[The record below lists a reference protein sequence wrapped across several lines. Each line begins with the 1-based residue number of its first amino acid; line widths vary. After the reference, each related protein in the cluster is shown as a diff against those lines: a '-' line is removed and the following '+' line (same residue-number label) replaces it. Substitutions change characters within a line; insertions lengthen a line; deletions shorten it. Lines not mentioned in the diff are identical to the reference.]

1 MKLGFGTLPAGVSA
15 GSTDEATVSITD
27 DDVPS
32 VSVSFE
38 QGSYTVAESDDTST
52 TNVTE
57 NEVTIKVTLS
67 ADPERTVT
75 VPLTKMDQG
84 STSNADYSGVPAN
97 VVFNS
102 GDTEKTFSFS
112 ATQDNVDD
120 DDESVKLGFG
130 TLPTGVSAG
139 SMDEATVSIT
149 DDDFPAVTV
158 SFSAGSYSAEE
169 GGTVEVSIALS
180 AAPERAVTIP
190 LTKANQGGASN
201 SDYSGVPTSISFGAN
216 DTEKTFTFTAT
227 DDSVDDDGESV
238 RLGFG
243 TFPPRVSVG
252 TNSEA
257 TVNITD
263 GDVPSVNI
271 SFEHSSYTVAEG
283 SSETVKVKL
292 SADPERTVTISIL
305 RLNQNGATSADYSGV
320 PSSVT
325 FDSGD
330 TEKTFSFSAA
340 SDSDNDDGESV
351 RLSFGSMPA
360 GVNAGTNGNAT
371 ISITD
376 DEDSVQQQVVEVQ
389 VSYEA
394 TGYTLS
400 EGHTIEIR
408 VSLDDDPGRLV
419 TIPLSTT
426 TQTGVTSADYSG
438 VPSSL
443 SFISGETQKSF
454 TFTAVQDDIDEDVEE
469 LTLSFGTLP
478 DGVSTGTNAQATVS
492 ILDSIHLSFDASY
505 YEAHEGGNGAVVTV
519 QLDSAP
525 VFETVVPITATGMNG
540 ATDADWTGVPASLTF
555 GPGETSKTFTV
566 MAYDDTVEDG
576 GERVELGF
584 GTLPPGVARG
594 VPSTATV
601 ELMNM
606 EAQAIQYMCPSDA
619 GNRII
624 LESIGEFSQPG
635 ETDYWRVKL
644 DYHRVYI
651 IEVLGKDSGLD
662 VTNRDTYPGDLT
674 LEDPDITGIWD
685 DGRTIKYHS
694 GSGGALDGGIG
705 RNSLTVLRGMTP
717 SGWHEIE
724 VQGKGGT
731 GTYQINVRV
740 NNVCK
745 NVNGVEKYPYFGGPD
760 GYVLDAAGDD
770 TTNKSL
776 LPTYDLTSVGGFLGD
791 NWSWYRENE
800 PDVDWWRVRLE
811 TNYRYTIELWT
822 EDDFAATYQATALK
836 ILGIHDSN
844 GNLISGTTST
854 SGRKVIVTFEP
865 AADGEYYIA
874 VGSEGSDLTG
884 MYRIGV
890 KGRSLD
896 Q

>member
-505 YEAHEGGNGAVVTV
+505 YESHEGGNGAVVTV